1 VSLWEIVSEILSM
14 TINPSNPFELDF
26 YFIDTL
32 PLEEAVL
39 LTSALLVFL
48 ENIWVQADPSITFV
62 DKGK

>member
-1 VSLWEIVSEILSM
+1 M